1 MPTDYTN
8 YDSQVNTLGLNE
20 NYPVAGQN
28 NPSQGF
34 RDNFAKIKST
44 FGQVQVELTQLRNYV
59 LRKLEEGEIFEHD
72 NDVNYYKLIRA
83 QLKAYSETFYDIGAA
98 DTVVSVNLQNGNFQ
112 KVTLTKTAD
121 LSLSGF
127 PTTHN
132 AVGRLTLWV
141 TVNNASHRLFIPNDM
156 IYGTAVTYVVN
167 GQIRFPGEGNYLVE
181 IVSVNYAN
189 QYWLIGVQGL
199 ETGGSGSSSVY
210 QLPVASVSTLGGV
223 KVDGVTIGI
232 TNGTIRVIGGGGG
245 GGGVYA
251 VGATGAQGAPGPAGQ
266 DTVSKTG
273 NVYSYMY
280 GGAKSTGNDMPFH
293 MVTLTGLGK
302 NGTVELTL
310 SHHSSNVGQSG
321 AYSRRTLITTANL
334 NYLEVDTVNTSF
346 DSGSPTG
353 NIGFELRRPT
363 PGNLEI
369 RWLGNVSTGFN
380 YGFYMALNS
389 NLPLTIHK
397 IGLD

>member
-20 NYPVAGQN
+20 NFPVAGQN

-34 RDNFAKIKST
+34 RDNFGKIKST

-59 LRKLEEGEIFEHD
+59 LRKLEEGEIFDHD
-72 NDVNYYKLIRA
+72 NDVQYYKLIRA
-83 QLKAYSETFYDIGAA
+83 QLKSYSETFYDMGSA
-98 DTVVSVNLQNGNFQ
+98 DTVVNVNLQNGNFQ

-156 IYGTAVTYVVN
+156 IYGTSVSYVVT
-167 GQIRFPGEGNYLVE
+167 GQIRFPSEGNYLIE

-199 ETGGSGSSSVY
+199 ESGGGGGGSLY

-232 TNGTIRVIGGGGG
+232 NNGTIRVIGGVG

-251 VGATGAQGAPGPAGQ
+251 VGATGAQGPTGPAGQ
-266 DTVSKTG
+266 DSVVKTG

-280 GGAKSTGNDMPFH
+280 GGSKATGNQSPFH
-293 MVTLTGLGK
+293 MVTLSGLGQ
-302 NGTVELTL
+302 NGTLEITL

-334 NYLEVDTVNTSF
+334 AFTEVDTAVQSF
-346 DSGSPTG
+346 DSGSPSG
-353 NIGFELRRPT
+353 NIGFALVRPT

-369 RWLGNVSTGFN
+369 RWLGNVSTGTDF
-380 YGFYMALNS
+380 GFYMALNS
-389 NLPLTIHK
+389 NRPLTIHK